1 MRFIIAL
8 MGFLQ
13 ALLVAVFGQEP
24 NKHEAKLYTDSTG
37 QVFTRAD
44 APAYIF
50 IAPANAPEK
59 RVQVPSNDKL
69 ANPMEWDGPGS
80 HYIVHKDLERNM
92 NIRFKILADGKAP
105 ITKPTFTSGLLFSY
119 GNTYF
124 AEIGSQM
131 TISAID
137 DMSGVEASY
146 ISTDGKPFQP
156 AQNPIIFST
165 EGEIIVNAYSVDNV
179 GNAEKPNEFKIITSS
194 NASIQLSNI
203 YFGINSASLKPEAA
217 NEIKK
222 LAELLKTYQDI
233 YLEIRAH
240 TDSRGDA
247 KYNLIL
253 SQERAQAVVSFFN
266 SKGIPNKRLHAK
278 GFGENQ
284 PVNECTDGIQCP
296 EEMHQANRRVELVV
310 SKMLP

>member
-1 MRFIIAL
+1 MRFSLA
-8 MGFLQ
+8 FL
-13 ALLVAVFGQEP
+13 AFLLGLLVTVFGQEP

-37 QVFTRAD
+37 QVITRAD

-50 IAPANAPEK
+50 IAPADAPEK
-59 RVQVPSNDKL
+59 QIQVPSNDKL

-105 ITKPTFTSGLLFSY
+105 ITKPIFTNGLLFSY

-124 AEIGSQM
+124 AEVGSQM
-131 TISAID
+131 TISATD

-146 ISTDGKPFQP
+146 ISTNGKPFQTS
-156 AQNPIIFST
+156 QTSISFST
-165 EGEIIVNAYSVDNV
+165 EDEFIIKTYSVDNV
-179 GNAEKPNEFKIITSS
+179 GNAERPTEFKIITSNS
-194 NASIQLSNI
+194 ASIQLSNI
-203 YFGINSASLKPEAA
+203 YFGINSATLLPEAA
-217 NEIKK
+217 NELKK
-222 LAELLKTYQDI
+222 LAELLKTYKDI

-247 KYNLIL
+247 KYNLTL
-253 SQERAQAVVSFFN
+253 SQGRAQAVVSFLK
-266 SKGIPNKRLHAK
+266 SKGIPEKRLHAK
-278 GFGENQ
+278 GFGESQ

-296 EEMHQANRRVELVV
+296 EEMHKANRRVELVV